1 MLIRIIVIYEA
12 KDRRGEMREMRR
24 KNEVEPKIKTLITS
38 LFKILSMKIYLP

>member
-24 KNEVEPKIKTLITS
+24 KNVATKIKTLITS
-38 LFKILSMKIYLP
+38 LFKIPSMKIYLR

>member
-12 KDRRGEMREMRR
+12 KDRRGEMSEMRR
-24 KNEVEPKIKTLITS
+24 KNGEPKIRTLITS